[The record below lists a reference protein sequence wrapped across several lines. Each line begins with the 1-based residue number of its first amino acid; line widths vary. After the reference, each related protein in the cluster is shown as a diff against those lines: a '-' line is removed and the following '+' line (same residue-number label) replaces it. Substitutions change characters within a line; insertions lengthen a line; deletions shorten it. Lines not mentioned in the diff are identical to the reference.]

1 MKKNMN
7 IKELAKKLN
16 LSITTV
22 SRGLANYSDVSE
34 KTKKRIKKFA
44 EKYNY
49 NPNPYAANLAS
60 RSSKNLGFILPLYG
74 LNSSPL
80 NQISFI
86 QFLSGMYSN
95 LSKNNIQ
102 LSMLMARSQNEE
114 KSLYEKLIVE
124 QKVRNIIINNL
135 RINDS
140 RIPLLKKN
148 KVNFVAWGRTQNLKN
163 YSWVDLDN
171 HKSMQIIF
179 DHLIKKNHEK
189 IAFININKK
198 FNFAYQRMK
207 TYFSEIKKYKISFD
221 KNLYIEIPKND
232 SLLSEEVTRK
242 LLKNKKVSA
251 IICCTEYI
259 AAGAIRACNDLK
271 IKIGHDISLITYDSL
286 IVSNL
291 ITPKITSISHPTEDL
306 GYNAVKLLMS
316 KNSNDSKN
324 NFYMAKP
331 TIIDRDSV
339 KKL

>member
-1 MKKNMN
+1 MN

-22 SRGLANYSDVSE
+22 SRGLADYSDVSE

-198 FNFAYQRMK
+198 KLVLIK
-207 TYFSEIKKYKISFD
+207 TYILKY
-221 KNLYIEIPKND
+221 PKM
-232 SLLSEEVTRK
+232 
-242 LLKNKKVSA
+242 
-251 IICCTEYI
+251 IHC
-259 AAGAIRACNDLK
+259 
-271 IKIGHDISLITYDSL
+271 
-286 IVSNL
+286 
-291 ITPKITSISHPTEDL
+291 
-306 GYNAVKLLMS
+306 
-316 KNSNDSKN
+316 
-324 NFYMAKP
+324 
-331 TIIDRDSV
+331 
-339 KKL
+339 